1 VDSRA
6 TANDPLRAFLPVWE
20 YETRAATNVRAS
32 PELALEAV
40 RETTVADV
48 PLTTLLLVL
57 RSLPSFVTGR
67 LGLPVLR
74 RRLFELLVGT
84 PGFLELPVPAGMLA
98 GGYAGRPW
106 RRRSEP
112 LELGGGPDEFADFD
126 EPGYAKV
133 TLHFTAAAE
142 GSASRLVTE
151 TRIHLTDEAARR
163 AFGRYW
169 LVVRLG
175 SGAIRRDWL
184 RAARRHAEQGPT
196 ELP

>member
-1 VDSRA
+1 VASRA
-6 TANDPLRAFLPVWE
+6 VQDDPLRAFLPVWE
-20 YETRAATNVRAS
+20 YETRAVTSVRAS
-32 PELALEAV
+32 PERALEAV

-48 PLTTLLLVL
+48 PLTALLLVL
-57 RSLPSFVTGR
+57 RSLPALATGR
-67 LGLPVLR
+67 LRLPERR

-106 RRRSEP
+106 RLTGDP
-112 LELGGGPDEFADFD
+112 LRVRIPDEFAGFA

-133 TLHFTAAAE
+133 TMTFKATAD
-142 GSASRLVTE
+142 GDGSRLVTE

-169 LVVRLG
+169 LMVRLG
-175 SGAIRRDWL
+175 SDAIRRDWL
-184 RAARRHAEQGPT
+184 RAARRRGET
-196 ELP
+196 R